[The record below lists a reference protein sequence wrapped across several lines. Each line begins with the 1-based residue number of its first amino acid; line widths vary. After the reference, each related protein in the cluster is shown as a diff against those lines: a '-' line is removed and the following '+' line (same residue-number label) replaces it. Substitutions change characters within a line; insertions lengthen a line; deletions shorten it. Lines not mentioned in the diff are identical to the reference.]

1 MNKISVISA
10 ASLDSGNR
18 KFIDQSCWNDEFLG
32 RAEEKDDTGFPMKGS
47 FGLSFA
53 VTFDLSKVPA
63 SALERQAVSAIKARA
78 ASRGILKTNEQATGD
93 AKQLIAAF
101 KSLKK
106 GDVIALKKGT
116 KVIAIVEL
124 TSDYTFRAEQKWG
137 WHSWSYRTLK
147 KVSDAEQ
154 PSNYRG
160 LLKTFMP
167 NYMEMPEGLFTSKT
181 PNPKTYSVPD
191 GAWAWA

>member
-1 MNKISVISA
+1 MNKISVISP
-10 ASLDSGNR
+10 ASASR
-18 KFIDQSCWNDEFLG
+18 KRKGAVIDQGCWDDEFLG
-32 RAEEKDDTGFPMKGS
+32 RAEEKDETGFPMKGS

-53 VTFDLSKVPA
+53 VTFDLSKVPT
-63 SALERQAVSAIKARA
+63 SALEGQAVSAIKTRG
-78 ASRGILKTNEQATGD
+78 ASRGIFKTNKEATAN
-93 AKQLIAAF
+93 AKQLISAF

-106 GDVIALKKGT
+106 GDIVAFKKGT

-124 TSDYTFRAEQKWG
+124 TSEYTFRGEQKWG

-147 KVSDAEQ
+147 KVSDSEQ
-154 PSNYRG
+154 PSNYKG

-167 NYMEMPEGLFTSKT
+167 NYMAMPEGIFTS
-181 PNPKTYSVPD
+181 KTYSVPN